1 MLVGSW
7 PGISQCFAKSAFG
20 ESGRPLHLAGR
31 LTFSH
36 EWKIRRYRSSSPR
49 IMISKQLF
57 RLSSIYRATFL
68 RSTTPASAQI
78 IMMTSQDRA
87 ASSAP
92 RRPLVPRKFPS
103 SGFEIIDGSINIEEE
118 TLPFY
123 DPRLFYPVRIGEVF
137 GKRYQVV
144 AKLGYGTTSTTWLC
158 HDLLDH
164 RYVTSKVHINALP
177 SNRELDIYQYLRGV
191 ESDHPGREMIRMLE
205 DSFKLQG
212 PHGTHDIFVLP
223 PLGLSLR
230 AFQDM
235 MPGHIFAQ
243 PIVVIA
249 LQRVLAAL
257 DFLHGPANLTHTD
270 IHAGNLLIS
279 IDDKLQLA
287 EFEEA
292 EFVRPSARKMI
303 DDNTI
308 HVSRFLLESFGPLY
322 VCDFGEARVGNEH
335 EGIAMP
341 IQYRA
346 PEIILGMSWGH
357 SVDMWSVGLLAW
369 DLLERESLFHLYDA
383 HDPVRNEAHH
393 LANMTALLG
402 SPPLEFLRR
411 SSKSHQYWDEN
422 GNWRGI
428 VPVPTGR
435 NLESLATS
443 LEAGKDRDGFLD
455 LVRGLLRWLPE
466 ERLNSYE
473 AFSHPWVSE
482 S

>member
-1 MLVGSW
+1 
-7 PGISQCFAKSAFG
+7 
-20 ESGRPLHLAGR
+20 
-31 LTFSH
+31 
-36 EWKIRRYRSSSPR
+36 
-49 IMISKQLF
+49 
-57 RLSSIYRATFL
+57 
-68 RSTTPASAQI
+68 
-78 IMMTSQDRA
+78 MMTSQDRA

-103 SGFEIIDGSINIEEE
+103 SRFEIIDVSVKIEEE

-123 DPRLFYPVRIGEVF
+123 NPMLFYPVRIGEVF
-137 GKRYQVV
+137 GNRYQVV

-164 RYVTSKVHINALP
+164 RYVTLKVHINALT
-177 SNRELDIYQYLRGV
+177 SNRELEIYQYLKVV

-212 PHGTHDIFVLP
+212 PHGTHEIFVLP

-257 DFLHGPANLTHTD
+257 DFLHGPANLTHT
-270 IHAGNLLIS
+270 
-279 IDDKLQLA
+279 
-287 EFEEA
+287 EFEED
-292 EFVRPSARKMI
+292 ELVRPSSRKTI
-303 DDNTI
+303 DGVTI
-308 HVSRFLLESFGPLY
+308 HVSQFLLENFGPLY
-322 VCDFGEARVGNEH
+322 LCDFGEARVGSHH

-383 HDPVRNEAHH
+383 NDPARNEAHH

-402 SPPLEFLRR
+402 PPPLELLQR
-411 SSKSHQYWDEN
+411 SSKSHEYWDEN

-428 VPVPTGR
+428 VPIPMGR
-435 NLESLATS
+435 NLESLAKS
-443 LEAGKDRDGFLD
+443 LEEGKDRDEFLD

-473 AFSHPWVSE
+473 AFSHPWVSG

>member
-1 MLVGSW
+1 
-7 PGISQCFAKSAFG
+7 
-20 ESGRPLHLAGR
+20 
-31 LTFSH
+31 
-36 EWKIRRYRSSSPR
+36 
-49 IMISKQLF
+49 
-57 RLSSIYRATFL
+57 
-68 RSTTPASAQI
+68 
-78 IMMTSQDRA
+78 MTSQDRA

-103 SGFEIIDGSINIEEE
+103 SGFEIIDVSVKIEEE
-118 TLPFY
+118 MLPFY
-123 DPRLFYPVRIGEVF
+123 NPRLFYPVRIGEVF
-137 GKRYQVV
+137 GNRYQVV

-164 RYVTSKVHINALP
+164 RYVTLKVHIHALT
-177 SNRELDIYQYLRGV
+177 SNRELEIYQYLKVV

-212 PHGTHDIFVLP
+212 PHGTHEIFVLP
-223 PLGLSLR
+223 PLGL
-230 AFQDM
+230 M
-235 MPGHIFAQ
+235 
-243 PIVVIA
+243 IA

-270 IHAGNLLIS
+270 VHAGNLLIS
-279 IDDKLQLA
+279 IDDRSQLA

-292 EFVRPSARKMI
+292 ELVRPSSRKTI
-303 DDNTI
+303 DGVTI
-308 HVSRFLLESFGPLY
+308 HVSQFLLENFGPLY
-322 VCDFGEARVGNEH
+322 LCDFGEARVGSHH

-369 DLLERESLFHLYDA
+369 DLLEQESLFHLYDA
-383 HDPVRNEAHH
+383 NDPARNEAHH
-393 LANMTALLG
+393 LANMVALLG
-402 SPPLEFLRR
+402 PPPLELLQR
-411 SSKSHQYWDEN
+411 SSKSHEHWDEN

-428 VPVPTGR
+428 VPIPVGR
-435 NLESLATS
+435 NLESLAKS
-443 LEAGKDRDGFLD
+443 LEEGKDRDEFLD

-466 ERLNSYE
+466 ERLSSYE
-473 AFSHPWVSE
+473 AFSHPWVSG

>member
-1 MLVGSW
+1 
-7 PGISQCFAKSAFG
+7 
-20 ESGRPLHLAGR
+20 
-31 LTFSH
+31 
-36 EWKIRRYRSSSPR
+36 
-49 IMISKQLF
+49 MISKRLL
-57 RLSSIYRATFL
+57 RLSSIYRASFL
-68 RSTTPASAQI
+68 RSTAPASVQI
-78 IMMTSQDRA
+78 NKMATQDRA

-92 RRPLVPRKFPS
+92 RRPLEPRKFLS
-103 SGFEIIDGSINIEEE
+103 SGFEIIDVSVKIEEE

-123 DPRLFYPVRIGEVF
+123 NPRLFYPVRIGEVF
-137 GKRYQVV
+137 GNRYQVV

-158 HDLLDH
+158 HDLLDQ
-164 RYVTSKVHINALP
+164 RYVTSKVHINALT
-177 SNRELDIYQYLRGV
+177 SNRELEIYQFLNGV

-205 DSFKLQG
+205 DHFKLQG
-212 PHGTHDIFVLP
+212 PYGAHETFILP

-279 IDDKLQLA
+279 IDDMSQLA

-292 EFVRPSARKMI
+292 ELVRPSSRKMI
-303 DDNTI
+303 DGITI
-308 HVSRFLLESFGPLY
+308 HVSQFLLESFGPLY
-322 VCDFGEARVGNEH
+322 LCDFGEARIGNQH

-341 IQYRA
+341 TQYRA

-383 HDPVRNEAHH
+383 NDPARNEAHH
-393 LANMTALLG
+393 LANMIALLG
-402 SPPLEFLRR
+402 PPPVEFLQR
-411 SSKSHQYWDEN
+411 SSKSHEYWDKN
-422 GNWRGI
+422 GKANTLYVAI
-428 VPVPTGR
+428 
-435 NLESLATS
+435 
-443 LEAGKDRDGFLD
+443 
-455 LVRGLLRWLPE
+455 
-466 ERLNSYE
+466 YE
-473 AFSHPWVSE
+473 ADNLSSLRQLERHRSYTHGEGF
-482 S
+482 